1 MTLTQLLFSFHG
13 RINRAIYWWSNI
25 GLIAILLAIFILTQN
40 NGGIFGEFGLA
51 FAFAALF
58 PCFWAGLAINA
69 KRLHDRGKSTWWLL
83 LFILVP
89 TILDLLA
96 DRSSG
101 QTALLL
107 RLISLLIAIWLFAE
121 TCLLAGTP
129 GPNRYG
135 PDPLAPPEPA

>member
-40 NGGIFGEFGLA
+40 NGGILGELGLA

-69 KRLHDRGKSTWWLL
+69 KRLHDRDKSTWWLL

-96 DRSSG
+96 ERSSG
-101 QTALLL
+101 LPALLL

-121 TCLLAGTP
+121 TCLLAGNP

-135 PDPLAPPEPA
+135 PDPLAPAEPA